1 MSVKSTKHEEK
12 IIKKT
17 DEVLDD
23 YGYSPLSGDHEKALA
38 VATSLKLSRGS
49 YSSLI
54 NSIVVAIPFFVGW
67 IAGGGGFTR
76 TYWGLFGAALSVSL
90 AFTFFRDK
98 GSREAAAAVLEK
110 RIISDS
116 EKGGYSLGETSR
128 P

>member
-1 MSVKSTKHEEK
+1 MSDTTPPQGNKLVKSTKYEK

-23 YGYSPLSGDHEKALA
+23 YGCPLLCDDHEKALA

-54 NSIVVAIPFFVGW
+54 KSIVAAIPFFVGW

-76 TYWGLFGAALSVSL
+76 TYWGLFGTALLVSL
-90 AFTFFRDK
+90 AFTFFQDK
-98 GSREAAAAVLEK
+98 GSIEAAAAVLEK
-110 RIISDS
+110 RIKSD
-116 EKGGYSLGETSR
+116 
-128 P
+128 